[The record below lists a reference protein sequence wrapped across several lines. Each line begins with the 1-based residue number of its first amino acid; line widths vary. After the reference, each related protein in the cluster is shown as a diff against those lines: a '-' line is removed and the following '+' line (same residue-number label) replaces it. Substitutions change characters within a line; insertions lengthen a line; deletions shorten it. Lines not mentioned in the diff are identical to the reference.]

1 MSLLQETSQG
11 IKPLDRTAVAAAKA
25 RMDDLIKPIGSLGRL
40 EDIAI
45 QLAGMTGQVKNQIGK
60 KCTVVMSADNGVMD
74 EGVSAAPQI
83 VTLIQTGNFFRGIC
97 GINVL
102 SRSAGADIRVVDIG
116 INGDI
121 EIPGLISKKIRKGTS
136 NMAKGPAMSREEAVL
151 GIETGIAMIQTLVA
165 EGYNLFGT
173 GEMGIG
179 NTSTSSAVLMG
190 LTGCSIEQAV
200 GKGAGLNQ
208 DDYNHKK
215 AVIQQAVDL
224 NKPDA
229 ADPIDVL
236 AKVGGF
242 DIAGLVGCF
251 LGAANLRV
259 PIVIDGFISAVA
271 ALIAYKINP
280 LAKEYM
286 IPSHCSAEP
295 GMPLV
300 MEEIGL
306 KPILMLE
313 MRLGEGSGCPLA
325 FRIIESATAVMNE
338 MATFAE
344 GTIVSDT
351 LVDIRE

>member
-1 MSLLQETSQG
+1 MSLLEKTLAE
-11 IKPLDRTAVAAAKA
+11 IKPLDGEALAAAKA

-40 EDIAI
+40 EEIAI
-45 QLAGMTGQVKNQIGK
+45 QLSGMTGQVKNKINK
-60 KCTVVMSADNGVMD
+60 KVTVVMSADNGVMD
-74 EGVSAAPQI
+74 EGVSAAPQV

-102 SRSAGADIRVVDIG
+102 SRAAGADVHVVDIG

-121 EIPGLISKKIRKGTS
+121 EIPGLVSKKIRKGTS
-136 NMAKGPAMSREEAVL
+136 NMAKGPAMSRQEAIRAMEI
-151 GIETGIAMIQTLVA
+151 GIETVQGLAA
-165 EGYNLFGT
+165 AGYDLFGT

-179 NTSTSSAVLMG
+179 NTSTSSAVMMG
-190 LTGCSIEQAV
+190 LTGCTVEQAV
-200 GKGAGLNQ
+200 GKGAGLNPE
-208 DDYNHKK
+208 DYNRKK
-215 AVIQQAVDL
+215 HVILQAMTL
-224 NKPDA
+224 NQPNA
-229 ADPIDVL
+229 GDPIDVL

-242 DIAGLVGCF
+242 DIAGLAGCF
-251 LGAANLRV
+251 LAAASLRK

-271 ALIAYKINP
+271 ALVAYRLNP
-280 LAKEYM
+280 LARDYM

-295 GMPLV
+295 GVNIV
-300 MEEIGL
+300 MNVMGL
-306 KPILMLE
+306 KPLLILE

-325 FRIIESATAVMNE
+325 FQIIESATAVMNE